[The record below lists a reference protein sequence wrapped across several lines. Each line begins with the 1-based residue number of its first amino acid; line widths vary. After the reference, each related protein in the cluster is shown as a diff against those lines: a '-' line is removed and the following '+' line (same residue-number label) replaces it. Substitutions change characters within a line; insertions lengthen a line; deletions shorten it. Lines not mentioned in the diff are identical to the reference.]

1 MIWDALY
8 IINIIYPSTLHRT
21 RGRASQKVWEFRV
34 RENSHIDAIYSSTG
48 TGPTFIK
55 PFSLDILFQFLIKFT
70 ASYKTTIHTFS
81 TSGLPCS
88 MEYREGIF

>member
-34 RENSHIDAIYSSTG
+34 RENSLIDAI
-48 TGPTFIK
+48 
-55 PFSLDILFQFLIKFT
+55 
-70 ASYKTTIHTFS
+70 
-81 TSGLPCS
+81 
-88 MEYREGIF
+88 